1 MLTTG
6 FKSSPWVIF
15 AAAMTFS
22 AAARAADFTQGVA
35 VAGPTATIWF
45 KSNVNT
51 TWVDVHYQ
59 LNGGPQQNLRMT
71 YNSATARDEQP
82 VTVAA
87 GNSLSYW
94 FTYTVAAA
102 PTPAP
107 APAPTPAPAPAPTPA
122 PAPAPTPAPAPAPT
136 PAPAPAPTGPV
147 CFYADANYGGDSICA
162 TADSSWIGSTWNDRI
177 SSVKVQAGYE
187 IDLYADIN
195 YGGSVVKLTAN
206 NADLTSVGFNDTA
219 SSYHLIKLST
229 IPTSDTPDFGANVK
243 IFDSTMS
250 AATIQSALDTA
261 FNSELLSSTAQ
272 FGSQRFAFLFK
283 PGTYGVTAKLGFYE
297 SVQGLGQNPGD
308 VQLNGGVT
316 VDSGWNLGDQTNATQ
331 NFWRSVENL
340 AIVPGGGTTEWAVS
354 QAAPMRRVHIIGNLH
369 MGPTN
374 QGTGQGYSSGGYIA
388 DSRVDSIVSTG
399 SQQQWYTRDS
409 NVGVW
414 YDGVWNTVFSGV
426 VNAPVQSFP
435 SPPDTTVATT
445 PVSREKPYLYIDSTG
460 KYRVFVPSLRTNSSG
475 ATWNV
480 GVATP
485 GTSIAMSQFYVAK
498 PGVTAATLN
507 AALAAGLN
515 LFFTPGV
522 YSIDQPIA
530 ITRANTVVLGIG
542 FPTLQP
548 INGVTP
554 MTVADVDG
562 VKVAGLLFDAG
573 TTNSAA
579 LLQVGPGTSTV
590 SHAGNPTTV
599 QDVFFRV
606 GGGVAGKATNS
617 LVVNSNNVIVDDIWA
632 WRADHGSAATGWT
645 INTGNTGLLVNGANV
660 LATGLFVEHYQQ
672 YQVLW
677 NGENGKTIFFQNEM
691 PYDVPSQAGWSS
703 ASGVNGWAAYKVGAN
718 VKNHEGWGLGSYCF
732 FNIGGTNTNI
742 NATRAFE
749 VPDTAGV
756 KLHDIL
762 TVSLGGNGTITHVV
776 NNTGATAQGT
786 STTPVDL
793 ISYP

>member
-6 FKSSPWVIF
+6 LKSSPWVVF
-15 AAAMTFS
+15 AALLTFGAHAS
-22 AAARAADFTQGVA
+22 AADFTQGVT
-35 VAGPTATIWF
+35 VSGPTATIWF

-59 LNGGPQQNLRMT
+59 VNGGPQQNLRMT
-71 YNSATARDEQP
+71 YNSATAQDEQP
-82 VTVAA
+82 VTVAS
-87 GNSLSYW
+87 GNTLSYNFTYNNGSPAYDSAT
-94 FTYTVAAA
+94 FTYTVGTTTPA
-102 PTPAP
+102 PPPPAP
-107 APAPTPAPAPAPTPA
+107 APPPPA
-122 PAPAPTPAPAPAPT
+122 
-136 PAPAPAPTGPV
+136 PAPAPAPTGTI
-147 CFYADANYGGDSICA
+147 CFYADANYGGDSFCA
-162 TADSSWIGSTWNDRI
+162 GADSSWVGSTWNDRI
-177 SSVKVQAGYE
+177 SSVKVTAGYE
-187 IDLYADIN
+187 VDLYGDIN
-195 YGGSVVKLTAN
+195 YGGGVLKLTAN
-206 NADLTSVGFNDTA
+206 NANLSANSFNDAA
-219 SSYHLIKLST
+219 SSFKVIKLST

-243 IFDSTMS
+243 IFDSTTS
-250 AATIQSALDTA
+250 AATIQASLDST
-261 FNSELLSSTAQ
+261 FNAELLSATAQ
-272 FGSQRFAFLFK
+272 FGSERTAFLFK
-283 PGTYGVTAKLGFYE
+283 PGTYNVTARLGFYE
-297 SVQGLGQNPGD
+297 SVQGLGQNPDD
-308 VQLNGGVT
+308 VRLNGGVT

-374 QGTGQGYSSGGYIA
+374 QGQGQGYSSGGYIA
-388 DSRVDSIVSTG
+388 DSRIDNIVSTG

-426 VNAPVQSFP
+426 AGAPPQSFP
-435 SPPDTTVATT
+435 APPDTTVATT
-445 PVSREKPYLYIDSTG
+445 PVSREKPYLYIDSAG

-480 GVATP
+480 GSATA
-485 GTSIAMSQFYVAK
+485 GTSIPMSQFYVAK
-498 PGVTAATLN
+498 PGVTGATLN

-522 YSIDQPIA
+522 YSIEQPIA

-548 INGVTP
+548 TGGVTP

-562 VKVAGLLFDAG
+562 VKIAGLLFDAG
-573 TTNSAA
+573 TTNSAS
-579 LLQVGPGTSTV
+579 LLTVGPGTSAV

-599 QDVFFRV
+599 QDVFFRI
-606 GGGVAGKATNS
+606 GGAVSGKATNS
-617 LVVNSNNVIVDDIWA
+617 LIVNSNNVIVDDIWA

-645 INTGNTGLLVNGANV
+645 VNTAETGLLVNGANV
-660 LATGLFVEHYQQ
+660 LATGLFVEHYQK

-691 PYDVPSQAGWSS
+691 PYDVPSQAAWT
-703 ASGVNGWAAYKVGAN
+703 SGNGNGWAAYKVGAN
-718 VKNHEGWGLGSYCF
+718 VKNHEAWGLGSYCF

-742 NATRAFE
+742 NAARGFE
-749 VPDTAGV
+749 VPDVAGV
-756 KLHDIL
+756 KLHSIL
-762 TVSLGGNGTITHVV
+762 TVSLGGNGTISHVV
-776 NNTGATAQGT
+776 NNTGAAAQGT

>member
-6 FKSSPWVIF
+6 LKSSPWVIF
-15 AAAMTFS
+15 AALLTFG
-22 AAARAADFTQGVA
+22 AHAHAADFTQGVT
-35 VAGPTATIWF
+35 VSGPTATIWF

-59 LNGGPQQNLRMT
+59 VNGGPQQNLRMT
-71 YNSATARDEQP
+71 YNNTTLRDEQP
-82 VTVAA
+82 VAVAS
-87 GNSLSYW
+87 GNALSYW
-94 FTYTVAAA
+94 FTYNNGTPAYDSATFTYTVGSTTTPPPPPPPA
-102 PTPAP
+102 PPPPAP
-107 APAPTPAPAPAPTPA
+107 APAPAPSGPA
-122 PAPAPTPAPAPAPT
+122 
-136 PAPAPAPTGPV
+136 
-147 CFYADANYGGDSICA
+147 CFFADANYGGDSFCA
-162 TADSSWIGSTWNDRI
+162 SADSSWVGTTWNDRI
-177 SSVKVQAGYE
+177 SSVQVQPGYE
-187 IDLYADIN
+187 VDLYADVN
-195 YGGSVVKLTAN
+195 FGGGVVKLTSN
-206 NADLTSVGFNDTA
+206 NANLTGVNFNDTA
-219 SSYHLIKLST
+219 SSFRLIKLST
-229 IPTSDTPDFGANVK
+229 IPTSDTPDFGANVQ
-243 IFDSTMS
+243 IFDPSMS
-250 AATIQSALDTA
+250 AATIQAALDST
-261 FNSELLSSTAQ
+261 FNAENLSATAQ
-272 FGSQRFAFLFK
+272 FGSERTAFLFK

-308 VQLNGGVT
+308 VQLNGGVI
-316 VDSGWNLGDQTNATQ
+316 VDSGWNLGDQANATQ

-340 AIVPGGGTTEWAVS
+340 AIVPAGGTTEWAVS
-354 QAAPMRRVHIIGNLH
+354 QAAPMRHVHIIGNLH

-374 QGTGQGYSSGGYIA
+374 QGTGQGYSSGGFIA
-388 DSRVDSIVSTG
+388 DSRVDGSVSTG
-399 SQQQWYTRDS
+399 SQQQWYSRDT

-426 VNAPVQSFP
+426 AGAPAQSFP
-435 SPPDTTVATT
+435 APPYTTVATT
-445 PVSREKPYLYIDSTG
+445 PVSREKPYLYIDSAG
-460 KYRVFVPSLRTNSSG
+460 KYHVWVPSLRTNSSG
-475 ATWNV
+475 ATWNT
-480 GVATP
+480 GVSTP
-485 GTSIAMSQFYVAK
+485 GASLPMSQFYVAK
-498 PGVTAATLN
+498 PGDTGATLN

-522 YSIDQPIA
+522 YSIEQTINV
-530 ITRANTVVLGIG
+530 TRANTVVLGIG

-548 INGVTP
+548 VNGVSP
-554 MTVADVDG
+554 MAVGDVDG
-562 VKVAGLLFDAG
+562 VKIAGLLFDAG

-579 LLQVGPGTSTV
+579 LLTVGPGTSTV

-606 GGGVAGKATNS
+606 GGAVAGKATNS

-691 PYDVPSQAGWSS
+691 PYDVPSQAAWT
-703 ASGVNGWAAYKVGAN
+703 SGNGNGWAAYKVGAN
-718 VKNHEGWGLGSYCF
+718 VQNHEAWGLGSYCF

-742 NATRAFE
+742 NAARGFE
-749 VPDTAGV
+749 VPNAAGV

-762 TVSLGGNGTITHVV
+762 TVSLGGNGSITNVV
-776 NNTGATAQGT
+776 NTTGATAQGT

-793 ISYP
+793 VSYP

>member
-1 MLTTG
+1 MSTTQL
-6 FKSSPWVIF
+6 KSSPWVIF
-15 AAAMTFS
+15 AAALTFGVH
-22 AAARAADFTQGVA
+22 AHAADFTQGVS
-35 VAGPTATIWF
+35 VSGPTATIWF

-59 LNGGPQQNLRMT
+59 VNGGPQQNLRMT
-71 YNSATARDEQP
+71 YNNATAQDEQP
-82 VTVAA
+82 VAVSS
-87 GNSLSYW
+87 GNVLSYW
-94 FTYTVAAA
+94 FTYNNGSPAYNSSTFTYTVAAA
-102 PTPAP
+102 PAPAPAPAPSPAP
-107 APAPTPAPAPAPTPA
+107 APAPTPTSSTPI
-122 PAPAPTPAPAPAPT
+122 
-136 PAPAPAPTGPV
+136 
-147 CFYADANYGGDSICA
+147 CFYADANYGGDAFCA
-162 TADSSWIGSTWNDRI
+162 AADSSWVGSTWNDRI
-177 SSVKVQAGYE
+177 SSVQVLQGYE
-187 IDLYADIN
+187 VDLYADVN
-195 YGGSVVKLTAN
+195 FAGGVLKLTAN
-206 NADLTSVGFNDTA
+206 NANLTGANFNDAA
-219 SSYHLIKLST
+219 SSFKVVKLST
-229 IPTSDTPDFGANVK
+229 IPTSDTPNFGPNVQ
-243 IFDSTMS
+243 IFDPSTS
-250 AATIQSALDTA
+250 ASTIQAALDTA
-261 FNSELLSSTAQ
+261 FNSELLSPTAQ
-272 FGSQRFAFLFK
+272 FGNQRFAFLFK
-283 PGTYGVTAKLGFYE
+283 PGTYGVTARLGFYE

-316 VDSGWNLGDQTNATQ
+316 VDSGWNYGDQTNATQ

-374 QGTGQGYSSGGYIA
+374 QGNGQGYSSGGFIA

-426 VNAPVQSFP
+426 GGAPAQSFP

-480 GVATP
+480 GSATP
-485 GTSIAMSQFYVAK
+485 GTSIPMSQFYVVKA
-498 PGVTAATLN
+498 GDTGATIN

-522 YSIDQPIA
+522 YSIEQTIA

-548 INGVTP
+548 TNGVTP

-562 VKVAGLLFDAG
+562 VKIAGLLFDAG
-573 TTNSAA
+573 STNSAS
-579 LLQVGPGTSTV
+579 LLTVGPGTSAV

-606 GGGVAGKATNS
+606 GGAVAGKATNS

-645 INTGNTGLLVNGANV
+645 VNTGNTGLLVNGANV

-691 PYDVPSQAGWSS
+691 PYDVPSQAAWT
-703 ASGVNGWAAYKVGAN
+703 SGNGNGWAAYKVGAN
-718 VKNHEGWGLGSYCF
+718 VKNHEAWGLGSYCF

-742 NATRAFE
+742 NAARGFE

-762 TVSLGGNGTITHVV
+762 TVSLGGNGTISHVV
-776 NNTGATAQGT
+776 NNTGAAAQGT
-786 STTPVDL
+786 ATVPVDL
-793 ISYP
+793 LSYP

>member
-1 MLTTG
+1 MLETQL
-6 FKSSPWVIF
+6 KSSPWVIF
-15 AAAMTFS
+15 AAAMTF
-22 AAARAADFTQGVA
+22 AAHAHAADFTQGVT
-35 VAGPTATIWF
+35 VSGPTATIWF

-59 LNGGPQQNLRMT
+59 VNGGPQQNLRMT
-71 YNSATARDEQP
+71 YNNSTARDEQP
-82 VTVAA
+82 VAVSS
-87 GNSLSYW
+87 GNVLSYW
-94 FTYTVAAA
+94 FTYNNGDPAYDSSTFTYTVAAA
-102 PTPAP
+102 PAPAP
-107 APAPTPAPAPAPTPA
+107 APAPSPAPAPAPMPTSSTPI
-122 PAPAPTPAPAPAPT
+122 
-136 PAPAPAPTGPV
+136 
-147 CFYADANYGGDSICA
+147 CFYADANYGGDAFCA
-162 TADSSWIGSTWNDRI
+162 AADSSWVGSTWNDRI
-177 SSVKVQAGYE
+177 SSVQVLAGYE
-187 IDLYADIN
+187 VDLYADVN
-195 YGGSVVKLTAN
+195 FGGSVLKLTAN
-206 NADLTSVGFNDTA
+206 NANLTNASFNDTA
-219 SSYHLIKLST
+219 SSFKVVKLST
-229 IPTSDTPDFGANVK
+229 IPTSDTPDFGPNVR
-243 IFDSTMS
+243 IFDPSMS
-250 AATIQSALDTA
+250 ATTIQASLDST
-261 FNSELLSSTAQ
+261 FNAELLSSTAQ
-272 FGSQRFAFLFK
+272 FGSERTAFLFK
-283 PGTYGVTAKLGFYE
+283 PGTYGVTARLGFYE

-316 VDSGWNLGDQTNATQ
+316 VDSGWNLGDQSNATQ

-374 QGTGQGYSSGGYIA
+374 QGNGQGYSSGGFIA

-426 VNAPVQSFP
+426 GGAPAQSFP

-480 GVATP
+480 GSATP
-485 GTSIAMSQFYVAK
+485 GTSIPMSQFYVVK
-498 PGVTAATLN
+498 SGDTGATIN

-522 YSIDQPIA
+522 YPIEQTIA
-530 ITRANTVVLGIG
+530 VTRPNTVVLGVG

-548 INGVTP
+548 SNGVTP

-562 VKVAGLLFDAG
+562 VKIAGLLFDAG
-573 TTNSAA
+573 TTNSAS
-579 LLQVGPGTSTV
+579 LLTVGPDTSAV

-606 GGGVAGKATNS
+606 GGAVAGKATNS

-645 INTGNTGLLVNGANV
+645 VNTGNTGLLVNGANV

-691 PYDVPSQAGWSS
+691 PYDVPSQAAWT
-703 ASGVNGWAAYKVGAN
+703 SGNGNGWAAYKVGAN
-718 VKNHEGWGLGSYCF
+718 VKNHEAWGLGSYCF

-742 NATRAFE
+742 NAARGFE
-749 VPDTAGV
+749 VPDTTGV

-762 TVSLGGNGTITHVV
+762 TVSLGGNGTISHVV
-776 NNTGATAQGT
+776 NNTGAAAQGT
-786 STTPVDL
+786 ATVPVDL
-793 ISYP
+793 LSYP

>member
-1 MLTTG
+1 MHTAAA
-6 FKSSPWVIF
+6 KSSPWVIF
-15 AAAMTFS
+15 AALLTFG
-22 AAARAADFTQGVA
+22 AHAQAADFTQGVA
-35 VAGPTATIWF
+35 VSGPTATIWF
-45 KSNVNT
+45 KSSVDT

-59 LNGGPQQNLRMT
+59 VNGGPQQNLRMT
-71 YNSATARDEQP
+71 YNSSTARDEQP
-82 VTVAA
+82 VAVAS
-87 GNSLSYW
+87 GNTLSYS
-94 FTYTVAAA
+94 FTYNNGTPAYDSARFSYTVGTTTPA
-102 PTPAP
+102 PPPPAPPPPAPAPPPPAP
-107 APAPTPAPAPAPTPA
+107 APAPAPSGAI
-122 PAPAPTPAPAPAPT
+122 
-136 PAPAPAPTGPV
+136 
-147 CFYADANYGGDSICA
+147 CFYADANYGGDSFCA
-162 TADSSWIGSTWNDRI
+162 GADSSWVGTPWNDRV

-187 IDLYADIN
+187 VDLYADIN
-195 YGGSVVKLTAN
+195 YGGGVSRLTASNANLTAINFDNAASSFKVIKLT
-206 NADLTSVGFNDTA
+206 TV
-219 SSYHLIKLST
+219 
-229 IPTSDTPDFGANVK
+229 PTSDTPDFGPNVH
-243 IFDSTMS
+243 IFDPSMS
-250 AATIQSALDTA
+250 ATTIQGALDTA
-261 FNSELLSSTAQ
+261 FNSELLSATAQ

-283 PGTYGVTAKLGFYE
+283 PGTYAVTAKLGFYE

-340 AIVPGGGTTEWAVS
+340 AIVPGGGTTVWAVS

-369 MGPTN
+369 MGPSN
-374 QGTGQGYSSGGYIA
+374 QGDGQGYSSGGYIA

-426 VNAPVQSFP
+426 VGAPAQSFP
-435 SPPDTTVATT
+435 APPDTTVAST
-445 PVSREKPYLYIDSTG
+445 PASREKPYLYIDSGG

-475 ATWNV
+475 ASWNV
-480 GVATP
+480 GSATA
-485 GTSIAMSQFYVAK
+485 GTSLPMSQFYVVKA
-498 PGVTAATLN
+498 GDTGASIN

-522 YSIDQPIA
+522 YTIDQPIA

-548 INGVTP
+548 VNGVTP

-562 VKVAGLLFDAG
+562 VKIGGLLFDAG
-573 TTNSAA
+573 TVNSAA
-579 LLQVGPGTSTV
+579 LLTVGAATSAV

-599 QDVFFRV
+599 QDVFFRI
-606 GGGVAGKATNS
+606 GGAVSGKATNS

-645 INTGNTGLLVNGANV
+645 VNTAETGLLVNGANV
-660 LATGLFVEHYQQ
+660 LATGLFVEHYQK

-691 PYDVPSQAGWSS
+691 PYDVPSQAAWT
-703 ASGVNGWAAYKVGAN
+703 SGNGNGWAAYKVGAN
-718 VKNHEGWGLGSYCF
+718 VKNHEAWGLGSYCF

-749 VPDTAGV
+749 VPDVAGV

-762 TVSLGGNGTITHVV
+762 TVSLGGNGTISHVV
-776 NNTGATAQGT
+776 NNTGGIAQGT

-793 ISYP
+793 LSYP